1 MLDKIQSNCLKIVQE
16 KFLFSFKIYCLFTLW
31 PKKQIRISSSTTIH
45 ILHLCSFC
53 VCDFLVHCENPL
65 LDSQLFD
72 PDFPSRFLQK
82 NPLSRRKK
90 STRNVPRDWP
100 FEMSI
105 SSMEMSFLFFSSLY
119 IRVRQEFYISQ
130 YRKNSKY
137 VPLVI
142 LSFGLRT

>member
-16 KFLFSFKIYCLFTLW
+16 KFFFLNILTSFKIYCLFTLW
-31 PKKQIRISSSTTIH
+31 SKKVDTDQQLYYYTYTA
-45 ILHLCSFC
+45 
-53 VCDFLVHCENPL
+53 PL
-65 LDSQLFD
+65 LLLCVWLFG
-72 PDFPSRFLQK
+72 PLWESPFGLATLWSRFPFSFFLQK

-119 IRVRQEFYISQ
+119 IRVR
-130 YRKNSKY
+130 
-137 VPLVI
+137 
-142 LSFGLRT
+142 